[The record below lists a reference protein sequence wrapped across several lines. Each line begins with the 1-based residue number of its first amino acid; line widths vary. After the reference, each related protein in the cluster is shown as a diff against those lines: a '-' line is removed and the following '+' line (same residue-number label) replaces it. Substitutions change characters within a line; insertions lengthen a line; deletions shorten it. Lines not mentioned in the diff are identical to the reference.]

1 MEFLKKIFIDILKIK
16 QERVRKRIDHRMK
29 NKI

>member
-1 MEFLKKIFIDILKIK
+1 MDFLKKFFTDILKTK

>member
-16 QERVRKRIDHRMK
+16 QERVRKRIDHRIK